1 MNPIPGYNFAVVLM
15 AAPTGA
21 SIDNATATLGQLP
34 SAIRMGFAEVSG
46 LGADMEIETYHEG
59 GRNQGP
65 LRFVRRGEYPSLV
78 LRRGVTDNT
87 DLWEW
92 FRQVTLTP
100 GPPERRNGLVLAFDR
115 TASGPAGSSTPQ
127 PIAIW
132 FFSNALPTRLNGPSL
147 NARGNEI
154 AIESLELAH
163 EGLMRLP
170 RSQVPGL
177 SSFLGGT

>member
-15 AAPTGA
+15 AAPTAAGVE
-21 SIDNATATLGQLP
+21 DATATLGQLP
-34 SAIRMGFAEVSG
+34 AAIRLGFSEVSG

-78 LRRGVTDNT
+78 LRRGVTDST
-87 DLWEW
+87 ELWEW

-115 TASGPAGSSTPQ
+115 NASGLAGSPDPQ

-132 FFSNALPTRLNGPSL
+132 FFANALPTRLSGPTL
-147 NARGNEI
+147 QARSNEI

-170 RSQVPGL
+170 RSQIPGL
-177 SSFLGGT
+177 SSFLGGA

>member
-15 AAPTGA
+15 AAPSA
-21 SIDNATATLGQLP
+21 SNVADAAGVLGQLP
-34 SAIRMGFAEVSG
+34 SAIRMGFSEVSG
-46 LGADMEIETYHEG
+46 LGGDMEIETYHEG

-65 LRFVRRGEYPSLV
+65 LRFVRRGDFPPLV
-78 LRRGVTDNT
+78 LRRGVTDKT

-92 FRQVTLTP
+92 FRQVTLGA

-115 TASGPAGSSTPQ
+115 NASGLAGSPDPQ

-132 FFSNALPTRLNGPSL
+132 FFANALPTRLSGPSL
-147 NARGNEI
+147 HARSNEI

-163 EGLMRLP
+163 EGMMRLS

-177 SSFLGGT
+177 SSFLGGS